1 MSHRPLLQPDDEGH
15 YSPQT
20 HALDH
25 ESHRTLGAGRHPLDA
40 VAREMAIQETRR
52 RFFSRGVQ
60 GIGALALAH
69 VLGEGAL
76 GAQAI
81 AKSPFAEANRV
92 GGLDPLPH
100 FAPKAKRCIYLHLVG
115 SPPQMETF
123 DYKPK
128 MDALFDTDL
137 PESIRQG
144 QRLTTMTSGQTRFPI
159 APSMFKFAQHGKS
172 GAWVSELLPYTAKMV
187 DDIAII
193 RSMNTEAINHE
204 PAITFFQT
212 GFMIAGRPCI
222 GSWMSYGLGTMNAN
236 LPSFVVLQAKHKH
249 PKANVQAISARLW
262 SAGFLSGEYS
272 GVGLRS
278 AGDPVLYISNPEG
291 VPPQMR
297 RRMLDALGKMN
308 ELNFQQLGDPETR
321 TRIAQ
326 YEMAYR
332 MQSSVPELTD
342 LSSEPEH
349 IWEMY
354 GPDSREPGSF
364 ANSVLMARRLAERGV
379 RFIQL
384 YHRGWDVHGNLPE
397 VLPSQCKEI
406 DQPCYA
412 LIQDLKQRGMLDD
425 TLVILAGEFGRTIY
439 CQGRLTRTDYGRDH
453 HPRAF
458 SLWMAGGGIK
468 GGVVHGET
476 DDFSYNITKDPVH
489 VRDFQATLMHCF
501 GINHEKFTY
510 KYQGLD
516 MKLTG
521 VEPAKVVKAL
531 LA

>member
-1 MSHRPLLQPDDEGH
+1 MLTPDSEGH
-15 YSPQT
+15 YSRG
-20 HALDH
+20 AFELDR
-25 ESHRTLGAGRHPLDA
+25 ESHRHVSPGGHPLDSLASAMA
-40 VAREMAIQETRR
+40 VEESRR
-52 RFFSRGVQ
+52 RFFSRGMR

-69 VLGEGAL
+69 LIGDKG
-76 GAQAI
+76 QA
-81 AKSPFAEANRV
+81 ATA
-92 GGLDPLPH
+92 LPH
-100 FAPKAKRCIYLHLVG
+100 FPPKAKRCIYLHLVG

-123 DYKPK
+123 DYKPQ
-128 MDALFDTDL
+128 MEQLFDKDL
-137 PESIRQG
+137 PDSIRQG

-159 APSMFKFAQHGKS
+159 APSKFKFAQHGKS

-193 RSMNTEAINHE
+193 RSMHTEAINHE

-222 GSWMSYGLGTMNAN
+222 GSWLSYGLGSMNQD
-236 LPSFVVLQAKHKH
+236 LPTFVVLQAKHNH

-262 SAGFLSGEYS
+262 SAGFLSGQYS
-272 GVGLRS
+272 GVSLRS
-278 AGDPVLYISNPEG
+278 SGDPVLFVNNPDG
-291 VPPQMR
+291 VPTPVR
-297 RRMLDALGKMN
+297 RRMLDALGQMN
-308 ELNFQQLGDPETR
+308 QLTYDKLADPETK

-326 YEMAYR
+326 YEMAFR
-332 MQSSVPELTD
+332 MQASVPELTD
-342 LSSEPEH
+342 TSKEPAST
-349 IWEMY
+349 WELY
-354 GPDSREPGSF
+354 GDEARKPGSF
-364 ANSVLMARRLAERGV
+364 AQTCLMARRLAERGV
-379 RFIQL
+379 RFVQV
-384 YHRGWDVHGNLPE
+384 YHRGWDVHSNLPE

-439 CQGRLTRTDYGRDH
+439 CQGKLTRDDYGRDH
-453 HPRAF
+453 HPRCF

-476 DDFSYNITKDPVH
+476 DEFSYNITRDPVH
-489 VRDFQATLMHCF
+489 VRDFQATILHQF
-501 GINHEKFTY
+501 GIDHDRFTY

-521 VEPAKVVKAL
+521 VERAEVVKAIV
-531 LA
+531 A